1 MKKFITLLVAFLIS
15 TATFAQKNELKAAK
29 KALDSN
35 NYTETLN
42 ILKNVEPL
50 LNGAKDKYK
59 TEYYFLLGKS
69 LYANGTTPEK
79 FVEAAKAFDTL
90 IDLEKSGTN
99 KYTSDVTAIINTMVG
114 KVAERANKSYNEA
127 VSLNQNVELKDNTE
141 TLFSEAAKDFEKV
154 YALSA
159 RDTAFLQ
166 NSALAYFFAKDYNKS
181 LENYNKLKE
190 LNYTGKSTLY
200 MAKSVVSGQKIS
212 YATKKEMDKQV
223 KLKLAVEPEVDV
235 RESQRNA
242 IIQMIAKNY
251 IALEDN
257 ENALAA
263 INEAQAANPDDY
275 GLLVDEANVY
285 FAMGDNLKFKD
296 KLEEAVQINPTDPM
310 LHYNIGVMKM
320 ELEDIEG
327 AISSFIKATELRPDY
342 TDAYNNIG
350 AVILKKAEP
359 IVEEMNR
366 NLSDFNKY
374 DKLQAKQMEV
384 YREALPYYEKAYEL
398 DSSRISVVQTIM
410 GIYENLEMS
419 EKAQELREV
428 YNKLKE

>member
-1 MKKFITLLVAFLIS
+1 MKQFITLLVAILLS

-42 ILKNVEPL
+42 ILKNIEPL

-59 TEYYFLLGKS
+59 TEYFFLLGKS
-69 LYANGTTPEK
+69 LYANGTTPER
-79 FVEAAKAFDTL
+79 FPEAAKAFNTL
-90 IDLEKSGTN
+90 IDMEESGTK
-99 KYTSDVTAIINTMVG
+99 KYTNDVTAIVNTMVG
-114 KVAERANKSYNEA
+114 NVADRANKNYNEA
-127 VSLNQNVELKDNTE
+127 VSLNQNVELKDNAE
-141 TLFSEAAKDFEKV
+141 TLFNEAAKDFEKV
-154 YALSA
+154 YSLSA

-166 NSALAYFFAKDYNKS
+166 NSALSYYFAKDYAKS
-181 LENYNKLKE
+181 LENYKELKE
-190 LNYTGKSTLY
+190 LNYTGQSTQY
-200 MAKSVVSGQKIS
+200 VAKSVVSGKKVY
-212 YATKKEMDKQV
+212 YATKAEMDKQV
-223 KLKLAVEPEVDV
+223 KLKLAVEPEVEV
-235 RESQRNA
+235 RESQRNS
-242 IIQMIAKNY
+242 ITQMIAKNY

-263 INEAQAANPDDY
+263 IKEAQAASPNDY

-285 FAMGDNLKFKD
+285 FAMGENVKFKD
-296 KLEEAVQINPTDPM
+296 KLEEAVQVNPTDPM

-327 AISSFIKATELRPDY
+327 SISSFMKAIELKPDY

-350 AVILKKAEP
+350 AVFLKKAEP

-374 DKLQAKQMEV
+374 DKLQAQQMDV

-398 DSSRISVVQTIM
+398 DSSRISVVQTLM